1 MTFNFEDIVDARG
14 NGNVSLF
21 RIYGSDDVLLWE
33 RPMTTILQR
42 SDSFLLMVN
51 PVLTEAK
58 RNSNTGS
65 QYGNIRTVNGL
76 TWKYCISPQLYEGTT
91 SGNTT
96 TYDMKQ
102 NISEIHGD
110 NNHGMTWNEIGRSIS
125 GYKESSS
132 TTYAPAIWQFVK
144 FRGYDQEVF
153 LYSPTYEMIVSKNGG
168 FYIPNWTFTDRIKN
182 GFDWSPYLT
191 TDVFSSSGWTTVE
204 LSNTANL
211 NSTATTQNWKYKEI
225 FSKMWPSITVFVPTL
240 TRPDNIAT
248 WFTYE
253 QTGEVNSLCMVKPQ
267 NSSNLAQSTSIGKIG
282 FIDTI
287 NDNVS
292 TTTASGKMI
301 MVLPYVASGWTCN

>member
-1 MTFNFEDIVDARG
+1 MTFDFNEIVDARG

-21 RIYGSDDVLLWE
+21 RIYGSGDVLLWE
-33 RPMTTILQR
+33 RPITTIVQR

-58 RNSNTGS
+58 RDSNSGS
-65 QYGNIRTVNGL
+65 QSGNIRTVKGL
-76 TWKYCISPQLYEGTT
+76 TWKYCISPQQYEGTT
-91 SGNTT
+91 SGSTT
-96 TYDMKQ
+96 TYEMKQ

-110 NNHGMTWNEIGRSIS
+110 NTHGLTWNQVGRSIG
-125 GYKESSS
+125 GYKRSSS

-153 LYSPTYEMIVSKNGG
+153 LYSPTYELIVSKSGG
-168 FYIPNWTFTDRIKN
+168 FYIDDWTFTDRLRN

-204 LSNTANL
+204 LSNTATL
-211 NSTATTQNWKYKEI
+211 TSTPTTQNWKYKEI
-225 FSKMWPSITVFVPTL
+225 FSKMWPSAAIFVPTL
-240 TRPDNIAT
+240 TRPDNIQT

-253 QTGEVNSLCMVKPQ
+253 QEGEVNSLCMVKPE
-267 NSSNLAQSTSIGKIG
+267 NSSNLAQSTTTGNIG

-287 NDNVS
+287 TDNVS
-292 TTTASGKMI
+292 STTINGKVI
-301 MVLPYVASGWTCN
+301 MVLPYVASGWACS